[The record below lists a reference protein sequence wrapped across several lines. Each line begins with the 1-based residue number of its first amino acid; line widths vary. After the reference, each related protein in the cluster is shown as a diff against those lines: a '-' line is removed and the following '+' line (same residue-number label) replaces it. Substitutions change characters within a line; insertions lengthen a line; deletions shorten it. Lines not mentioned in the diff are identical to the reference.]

1 MKVNYFNL
9 IIFLQSAK
17 STALPFW
24 VNSLS
29 QRAALRMN
37 SQIFQLLS
45 QGHRGRQVISYW
57 VGRRWMDR
65 FLTLV
70 FSEVMDF
77 IHLLLKSLWMS
88 VFLFKKTYIF
98 FSYVRFCTNSV
109 TSISKFRSKLSVFDF
124 VCCLFLISWTTYS
137 NLASVIV
144 IVIHF
149 F

>member
-77 IHLLLKSLWMS
+77 IHLLLKSL
-88 VFLFKKTYIF
+88 
-98 FSYVRFCTNSV
+98 
-109 TSISKFRSKLSVFDF
+109 
-124 VCCLFLISWTTYS
+124 
-137 NLASVIV
+137 
-144 IVIHF
+144 
-149 F
+149 